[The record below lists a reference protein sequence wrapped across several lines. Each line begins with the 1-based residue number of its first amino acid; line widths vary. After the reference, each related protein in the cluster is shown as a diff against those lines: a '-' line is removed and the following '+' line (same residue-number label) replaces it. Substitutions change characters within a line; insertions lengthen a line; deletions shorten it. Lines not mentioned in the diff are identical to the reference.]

1 MVKLEMLVVSEQL
14 QNLDQTTIWWLRDGK
29 TGGKKSQAVCVQ
41 AEEVILGWGVSAICW
56 LSGAT

>member
-14 QNLDQTTIWWLRDGK
+14 QNLDQMTIWWLRDGK
-29 TGGKKSQAVCVQ
+29 RGGKSQAVCIQ
-41 AEEVILGWGVSAICW
+41 AEEAILCWGVSAVHW